1 MMKENK
7 NKEVWNWIEEK
18 DKLYSYITE
27 EIFGIALEKEK

>member
-18 DKLYSYITE
+18 HKLYSYITE